1 MGSMLIL
8 VIYRVFSPPLPQH
21 CHLSILQNGRAAKRE
36 KCSENLRQA
45 DKKELNK
52 KITANH
58 LKCDKVR
65 VYELE
70 D

>member
-1 MGSMLIL
+1 MCSMLIL
-8 VIYRVFSPPLPQH
+8 MIYRVFSPPLPQH
-21 CHLSILQNGRAAKRE
+21 CHLSILQTGRA
-36 KCSENLRQA
+36 A

-65 VYELE
+65 VYERE